1 LNRNRSSILILAA
14 ALGLAISPAPAR
26 AEEKAPVVV
35 IPIGKGPALYPSA
48 RVARSIARLLN
59 KGGKKRARLAYPL
72 TSFPTP
78 KRGLE
83 RKANRHLK
91 KARRA
96 FQMMEFGKVK
106 SRAEKALKLYKKLL
120 KSNFAHDNY
129 VESLHILA
137 AAALF
142 AGDSK
147 AAFKA
152 MNDAFLFNRN
162 PPSKKRFS
170 PQVQELYQQVRN
182 EPPTF
187 GVLKLGSMPKALVW
201 FNNRLH
207 GAARG
212 PARLR
217 AGLYLVR
224 FFRPGHTLI
233 QRWFRVR
240 SNQSR
245 DLEALLAEDATALEP
260 VLFEQ
265 LRQESRGEEP
275 GTTTNQMAL
284 DSGASEV
291 ILVKGLKGCT
301 EARCRVRMYWAKDA
315 AWKRRRKGTFKGKG
329 APVARLLIKKRKT
342 VVRRIVSATPPPRVP
357 ARVPAGITPIGPPG
371 TCTLDNECGFK
382 EVCNNS
388 RCGKP
393 STPITKKWWFWTL
406 VGAAVAGASV
416 AIIVPVTRP
425 DAPVIEVQ

>member
-1 LNRNRSSILILAA
+1 M
-14 ALGLAISPAPAR
+14 
-26 AEEKAPVVV
+26 VV

-48 RVARSIARLLN
+48 RVARSITLLLN
-59 KGGKKRARLAYPL
+59 KGNKKRARLAYPF
-72 TSFPTP
+72 SAFPTP
-78 KRGLE
+78 KRGME
-83 RKANRHLK
+83 RKAARHLK
-91 KARRA
+91 AARRA

-106 SRAEKALKLYKKLL
+106 SSAEKALKLYKKLL
-120 KSNFAHDNY
+120 KSHFAHDSY

-152 MNDAFLFNRN
+152 MNDAYLFDQN

-170 PQVQELYQQVRN
+170 PQVQELFQQVRN
-182 EPPTF
+182 EPPGS
-187 GVLKLGSMPKALVW
+187 GVLKLGSTPKALVW
-201 FNNRLH
+201 FNNRLY

-224 FFRPGHTLI
+224 FFRPGHTLV
-233 QRWFRVR
+233 QRWFRVH

-265 LRQESRGEEP
+265 LRQESLGEEP
-275 GTTTNQMAL
+275 GTSTNQMAL

-301 EARCRVRMYWAKDA
+301 EATCKVRMYWAKDA
-315 AWKRRRKGTFKGKG
+315 AWKRRRMGTFKGKG
-329 APVARLLIKKRKT
+329 APVARLLIKKRQS
-342 VVRRIVSATPPPRVP
+342 VGRRIVSATQPPRVP
-357 ARVPAGITPIGPPG
+357 AKVPAGITPIGPPG
-371 TCTLDNECGFK
+371 SCTLDNQCGFK
-382 EVCNNS
+382 EVCDNG
-388 RCGKP
+388 RCVKP
-393 STPITKKWWFWTL
+393 ATPITKKWWFWTL
-406 VGAAVAGASV
+406 VGAAVAGATV
-416 AIIVPVTRP
+416 AIVVPVTRP

>member
-1 LNRNRSSILILAA
+1 M
-14 ALGLAISPAPAR
+14 
-26 AEEKAPVVV
+26 VV

-48 RVARSIARLLN
+48 RVARSITQLLN
-59 KGGKKRARLAYPL
+59 KGAKKRARLAFPL

-78 KRGLE
+78 KRGME
-83 RKANRHLK
+83 RKAARHLK

-106 SRAEKALKLYKKLL
+106 SSAQKALKLYKKLL
-120 KSNFAHDNY
+120 KSNFAHDSY

-147 AAFKA
+147 AAYKA
-152 MNDAFLFNRN
+152 MNDAYLFNQN

-170 PQVQELYQQVRN
+170 PQVQELFQQVRN
-182 EPPTF
+182 EPPGN
-187 GVLKLGSMPKALVW
+187 GVLKLGSTPKALVW

-212 PARLR
+212 TARLR
-217 AGLYLVR
+217 PGLYLVR

-245 DLEALLAEDATALEP
+245 DLEALLTEDATALEP
-260 VLFEQ
+260 VIFEQ
-265 LRQESRGEEP
+265 LRQESREEEP
-275 GTTTNQMAL
+275 GTSTNQMAL

-301 EARCRVRMYWAKDA
+301 EATCKVRMYWAKDA

-329 APVARLLIKKRKT
+329 APVARLLIKKKRRS
-342 VVRRIVSATPPPRVP
+342 VGRRIISATPTPRVP
-357 ARVPAGITPIGPPG
+357 AKVPAGITPIGPPG
-371 TCTLDNECGFK
+371 SCTLDNQCRFK
-382 EVCNNS
+382 EVCDNG
-388 RCGKP
+388 RCVKP
-393 STPITKKWWFWTL
+393 ATPITKKWWFWTL
-406 VGAAVAGASV
+406 VGAAVAGATV
-416 AIIVPVTRP
+416 AIVVPVTRP